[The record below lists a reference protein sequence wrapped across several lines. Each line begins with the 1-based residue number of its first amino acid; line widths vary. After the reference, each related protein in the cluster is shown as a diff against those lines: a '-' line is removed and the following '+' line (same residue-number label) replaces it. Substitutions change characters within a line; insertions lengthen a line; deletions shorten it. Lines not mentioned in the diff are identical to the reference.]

1 MFTIHARNVNEAL
14 FKGHLLFSNRDSD
27 IRNIAPRNSE
37 VTLEYVRPVTTT
49 YLRPR
54 ECVLFD
60 PLRDANPFFHVMEA
74 MWMLAGRN
82 DVAWLAQ
89 FNKQMREYSDNGK
102 TFHGAY
108 GHRLRNHEGIMD
120 QMSFAIRM
128 LRSNPDTRR
137 CVLQIWN
144 ASIDL
149 DIQSKDIP
157 CNDLIFL
164 KVRDGAL
171 HMTVCCRSND
181 MIWGAYG
188 ANAVHF
194 SFIQQYIAGMVGV
207 DVGRMYQI
215 SDSFH
220 VYTDNKKWQA
230 MQERGPA
237 PYYDL
242 YGQGKVTSS
251 MPLVERGEYFNRDLH
266 SFMRLA
272 GGDPPT
278 KMEWRNSFFPCI
290 AVPMYEA
297 WKAHKNGDTEDALD
311 IAENDIMARDWSL
324 ACAEWLQR
332 RAK

>member
-14 FKGHLLFSNRDSD
+14 FKGHLLFSDRNNGD
-27 IRNIAPRNSE
+27 IRNIAPRNGE
-37 VTLEYVRPVTTT
+37 ETLEYAGPVTTT
-49 YLRPR
+49 YLRPK

-60 PLRDANPFFHVMEA
+60 PVRDANPFFHVMEA

-89 FNKQMREYSDNGK
+89 FNRQMREYSDDGL

-108 GHRLRNHEGIMD
+108 GHRLRKAKTID
-120 QMSFAIRM
+120 QLNFAIRI

-137 CVLQIWN
+137 CVLQIWDT
-144 ASIDL
+144 SLDL
-149 DIQSKDIP
+149 DMNSKDIP

-171 HMTVCCRSND
+171 HMTICCRSN
-181 MIWGAYG
+181 
-188 ANAVHF
+188 V
-194 SFIQQYIAGMVGV
+194 
-207 DVGRMYQI
+207 YQI

-237 PYYDL
+237 HYYEL
-242 YGQGKVTSS
+242 YETGKVKASF
-251 MPLVERGEYFNRDLH
+251 PLVESTDHFHTDLH
-266 SFMRLA
+266 TFIRMA
-272 GGDPPT
+272 GDDPPVT
-278 KMEWRNSFFPCI
+278 NPRWRNSFFPCV
-290 AVPMYEA
+290 AVPMAQA
-297 WKAHKNGDTEDALD
+297 WKLHKQKKWEQAID
-311 IAENDIMARDWSL
+311 IAENDIMASDWSL

>member
-14 FKGHLLFSNRDSD
+14 FKGHLLFSNRQYDVRVIS
-27 IRNIAPRNSE
+27 PRNSE
-37 VTLEYVRPVTTT
+37 ETLEYAGPVTTT
-49 YLRPR
+49 YLRPK

-60 PLRDANPFFHVMEA
+60 PVRDANPFFHVMEA
-74 MWMLAGRN
+74 MWILAGRN

-89 FNKQMREYSDNGK
+89 FNRQMREYSDDGL

-108 GHRLRNHEGIMD
+108 GHRLRKAKTID
-120 QMSFAIRM
+120 QLNFAIRI

-137 CVLQIWN
+137 CVLQIWDT
-144 ASIDL
+144 SLDL
-149 DIQSKDIP
+149 DMNSKDIP

-164 KVRDGAL
+164 KVRDGTL
-171 HMTVCCRSND
+171 HMTICCRSND

-194 SFIQQYIAGMVGV
+194 SFIQQYLAGMIGV
-207 DVGRMYQI
+207 EVGRMYQI

-237 PYYDL
+237 HYYEL
-242 YGQGKVTSS
+242 YETGKVKASF
-251 MPLVERGEYFNRDLH
+251 PLVESTDHFHTDLH
-266 SFMRLA
+266 TFMRMA
-272 GGDPPT
+272 GGDPPVT
-278 KMEWRNSFFPCI
+278 NPRWRNSFFPCV
-290 AVPMYEA
+290 AVPMAQA
-297 WKAHKNGDTEDALD
+297 WKLHKQKKWEQAID
-311 IAENDIMARDWSL
+311 IAENDIMASDWSL